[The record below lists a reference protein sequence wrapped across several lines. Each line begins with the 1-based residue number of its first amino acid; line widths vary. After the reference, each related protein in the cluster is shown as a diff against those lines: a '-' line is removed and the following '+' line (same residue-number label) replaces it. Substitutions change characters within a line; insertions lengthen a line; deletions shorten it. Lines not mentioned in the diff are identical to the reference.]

1 MKKKFKV
8 QKVLKKKEEDHK
20 EQKIKQVNNNKLKKN
35 LNISVVFVKNYLN
48 SIINVL
54 FVMKNIVK
62 VVHLNYFL
70 YILETQKDVE
80 YVILN

>member
-35 LNISVVFVKNYLN
+35 LNINVVFVKNYVN

-70 YILETQKDVE
+70 CILETQKDVE
-80 YVILN
+80 YVILK

>member
-1 MKKKFKV
+1 MNKKYKV

-35 LNISVVFVKNYLN
+35 LNINVIFVKNYVN

-70 YILETQKDVE
+70 CILETQKDVE
-80 YVILN
+80 YVILK

>member
-1 MKKKFKV
+1 MNKKYKV

-35 LNISVVFVKNYLN
+35 LNINVIFVKNYVN

-70 YILETQKDVE
+70 CILETQKDVE

>member
-1 MKKKFKV
+1 MNKKYKV

-35 LNISVVFVKNYLN
+35 LNINVIFVKNYVN

-70 YILETQKDVE
+70 YILEIQKDVE
-80 YVILN
+80 YVILK

>member
-35 LNISVVFVKNYLN
+35 LNINVVFVKNYVN

-70 YILETQKDVE
+70 YILEIQKDVE
-80 YVILN
+80 YVILK

>member
-1 MKKKFKV
+1 MNKKYKV
-8 QKVLKKKEEDHK
+8 QKVIKKKEEDHK
-20 EQKIKQVNNNKLKKN
+20 EQKIKQMNNNKLKKN
-35 LNISVVFVKNYLN
+35 LNINVVFVKNYVN

-70 YILETQKDVE
+70 YILEIQKDVE
-80 YVILN
+80 YVILK

>member
-8 QKVLKKKEEDHK
+8 QKVPKKKEEDHK
-20 EQKIKQVNNNKLKKN
+20 EQKIKQMNNNKLKKN
-35 LNISVVFVKNYLN
+35 LNINVVFVKNYVN

>member
-20 EQKIKQVNNNKLKKN
+20 EQKIKQMNNNKLKKN
-35 LNISVVFVKNYLN
+35 LNINVIFVKNYVN

-70 YILETQKDVE
+70 CILETQKDVE
-80 YVILN
+80 YVILK

>member
-8 QKVLKKKEEDHK
+8 QKVPKKKEEDHK

-70 YILETQKDVE
+70 YILEIQKDVE

>member
-80 YVILN
+80 YVILK